1 MDIQTF
7 QSLQYLGNDTDS
19 FPAITYYH
27 ILRYFICKILVGTV
41 KLISD
46 CIARMHYTIDYFLC
60 LLLI

>member
-1 MDIQTF
+1 MDIKTF
-7 QSLQYLGNDTDS
+7 KVSNTWEMILIIFQQS
-19 FPAITYYH
+19 H
-27 ILRYFICKILVGTV
+27 VILHYFICKILVGTI